1 MSNNIN
7 DVVDVTI
14 AIESPATDSA
24 SFSNLLLVVP
34 KPTNAGDEEM
44 NGVIVVQSAKDLTV
58 FGYTSDDA
66 AYKAIAVA
74 FNQDMRPDEIYV
86 IAREKTLE
94 ADETIADCLDRAVS
108 VNKWY
113 GFALVSYTT
122 SSDLEAAAKWAEANG
137 KLFGFTFTSGNCPI
151 NMSPYNNTFGFFAG
165 DIKEST
171 IPDGNTYAAIA
182 YMAKCFSY
190 TPGSETWSLKTL
202 RGVTAS
208 NLTPTKAKTLKDGNV
223 NFYRTIANKDVV
235 QEGKVGSGEWIDVIR
250 FKEWLINKIQ
260 IDVFNYLAQN
270 PKIAYNDGG
279 ITGIQNVLEAALSAS
294 QKNNGIDTDRIKS
307 DGEVE
312 KGYTITVPL
321 ASEVSASDKKNRKL
335 SGVSFTARLA
345 GAIHETQIKGTL
357 VY

>member
-66 AYKAIAVA
+66 AYKAVAVA

-137 KLFGFTFTSGNCPI
+137 KLFGFTFTSGNCLLICHPI
-151 NMSPYNNTFGFFAG
+151 
-165 DIKEST
+165 T
-171 IPDGNTYAAIA
+171 IHLD
-182 YMAKCFSY
+182 FLQ
-190 TPGSETWSLKTL
+190 ETLKTQLFLTVIHMRQL
-202 RGVTAS
+202 RIWQNAFP
-208 NLTPTKAKTLKDGNV
+208 TPLDPRLGPS
-223 NFYRTIANKDVV
+223 RH
-235 QEGKVGSGEWIDVIR
+235 
-250 FKEWLINKIQ
+250 
-260 IDVFNYLAQN
+260 
-270 PKIAYNDGG
+270 
-279 ITGIQNVLEAALSAS
+279 
-294 QKNNGIDTDRIKS
+294 
-307 DGEVE
+307 
-312 KGYTITVPL
+312 
-321 ASEVSASDKKNRKL
+321 SE
-335 SGVSFTARLA
+335 
-345 GAIHETQIKGTL
+345 E
-357 VY
+357 

>member
-66 AYKAIAVA
+66 AYKAVAVA

-137 KLFGFTFTSGNCPI
+137 KLFGFTF
-151 NMSPYNNTFGFFAG
+151 Y
-165 DIKEST
+165 
-171 IPDGNTYAAIA
+171 
-182 YMAKCFSY
+182 
-190 TPGSETWSLKTL
+190 
-202 RGVTAS
+202 
-208 NLTPTKAKTLKDGNV
+208 
-223 NFYRTIANKDVV
+223 
-235 QEGKVGSGEWIDVIR
+235 IR
-250 FKEWLINKIQ
+250 
-260 IDVFNYLAQN
+260 
-270 PKIAYNDGG
+270 
-279 ITGIQNVLEAALSAS
+279 
-294 QKNNGIDTDRIKS
+294 
-307 DGEVE
+307 
-312 KGYTITVPL
+312 
-321 ASEVSASDKKNRKL
+321 
-335 SGVSFTARLA
+335 
-345 GAIHETQIKGTL
+345 
-357 VY
+357 